1 MNIYIKKIK
10 NTNGK
15 IIETLWVNYTINGKR
30 FRKSLEMENSKANYK
45 RAEKEILPLL
55 KYKLLNGELN
65 QNKKIPT
72 VEEYMNFS
80 FELHKGGRC
89 ESTIYG
95 HQKNYDKYRLN

>member
-1 MNIYIKKIK
+1 MNIYIKKVK
-10 NTNGK
+10 NTQGQ

-72 VEEYMNFS
+72 VEEYMCSISDNVSSCFTIMFPLLQTS
-80 FELHKGGRC
+80 FKSVKL
-89 ESTIYG
+89 
-95 HQKNYDKYRLN
+95 